1 MKPER
6 PSNLLF
12 LFLFLLAAIFV
23 LFVVG
28 RFANQFL
35 KQAPDFNDEIRE
47 SSPEEID

>member
-12 LFLFLLAAIFV
+12 LFLLSLAVIFG

-35 KQAPDFNDEIRE
+35 KQAPDFNNEIRE
-47 SSPEEID
+47 PSPEEIN